1 METTYVCQLC
11 LGLGRISSFNCAAL
25 HCLQALAAEGQ
36 DLTPVVLNSHIPAI
50 LVHMLGSGGGYYPFM
65 SGA

>member
-1 METTYVCQLC
+1 M
-11 LGLGRISSFNCAAL
+11 SASFALAQVQFPPFSCAAT

-50 LVHMLGSGGGYYPFM
+50 LVHMLGSGGGCVPFTQ
-65 SGA
+65 